1 VLLHELC
8 GVQMSDLLS
17 VWPGLQGTVFSESL
31 GLRESVHPYEYFG
44 LQGPVLPL
52 DLCELQESVL
62 LLELVGLQG
71 PVLPPDLWSTGVSA
85 AVRIG

>member
-1 VLLHELC
+1 
-8 GVQMSDLLS
+8 MS
-17 VWPGLQGTVFSESL
+17 GLQGTVFSESL
-31 GLRESVHPYEYFG
+31 GLQESVHTYEYFG
-44 LQGPVLPL
+44 LQGPVLLL